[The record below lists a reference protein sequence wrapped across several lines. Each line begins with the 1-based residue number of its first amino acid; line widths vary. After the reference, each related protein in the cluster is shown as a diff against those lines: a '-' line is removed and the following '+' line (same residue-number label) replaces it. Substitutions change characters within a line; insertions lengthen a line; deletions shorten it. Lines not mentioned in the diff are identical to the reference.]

1 MKAIASTRDAIIT
14 KFHGSTATRGSRIS
28 ATISTGRVYHD
39 YDHSM
44 DLYSNHVAALEAL
57 CIRHGLSQAWD
68 GRDTCWI
75 GAWTGNKSMTWV
87 ALLI

>member
-14 KFHGSTATRGSRIS
+14 KFHGSTATRGPRIS
-28 ATISTGRVYHD
+28 ATISATRVYHD

-44 DLYSNHVAALEAL
+44 NLYSNHVAALETL
-57 CIRHGLSQAWD
+57 CVRHGLSQAWD
-68 GRDTCWI
+68 GTDACWI

-87 ALLI
+87 ATLT